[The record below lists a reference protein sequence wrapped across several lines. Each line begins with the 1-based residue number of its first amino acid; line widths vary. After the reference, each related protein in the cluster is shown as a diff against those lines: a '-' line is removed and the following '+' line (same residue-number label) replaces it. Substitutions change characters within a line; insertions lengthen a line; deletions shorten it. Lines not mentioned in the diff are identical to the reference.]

1 MPRTRHASRWC
12 PASVATLM
20 FGIGTGE
27 LLLLLVLALLVLG
40 PERMPRLARDI
51 GKTVGDL
58 RRTSDDLRQEFL
70 NADSVIDRAAKLGE
84 PESRAPAAV
93 AEPAPLPG
101 AAATE
106 TLSAEP
112 AGPASE
118 EAGATQADV
127 AVPDPEGGA
136 EAEPDP
142 DETAFDRE
150 AREARRRLD
159 DPARAERA
167 KAEGWTVPSDEAG
180 TNTDRW
186 S

>member
-1 MPRTRHASRWC
+1 
-12 PASVATLM
+12 M

-27 LLLLLVLALLVLG
+27 LLVLLVLALLVLG

-70 NADSVIDRAAKLGE
+70 NADALINKAAAIGE
-84 PESRAPAAV
+84 PAAPPATLDPPKEVEIAGSPGGAADPYGPAERIEEPAAAD
-93 AEPAPLPG
+93 AEAT
-101 AAATE
+101 AAE
-106 TLSAEP
+106 
-112 AGPASE
+112 
-118 EAGATQADV
+118 V
-127 AVPDPEGGA
+127 AVATA
-136 EAEPDP
+136 EP
-142 DETAFDRE
+142 DETAFDKE
-150 AREARRRLD
+150 ARLARERLD

-167 KAEGWTVPSDEAG
+167 KAEGWPVPTDEAG